1 MRNMIWAIAMTLVL
15 AACGGSAEPDA
26 TVETEDEDTVF
37 DPMTDQIEKA
47 KAVED
52 SALQHKEDIDKA
64 LEEVEGASG
73 FDSTGR

>member
-1 MRNMIWAIAMTLVL
+1 MKNMTLAIAMTLVL

-26 TVETEDEDTVF
+26 TVETEDKETVF
-37 DPMTDQIEKA
+37 DPMTDQIDKA

-64 LEEVEGASG
+64 LEDVEGSSG
-73 FDSTGR
+73 E